1 MKPLAIA
8 TFPSP
13 LGELTLLARDEALVG
28 LYLPAQQA
36 TARFTDAVST
46 DVEAHPVLAR
56 AASELAGYFRGEV
69 YRFTLPVALSGTPFQ
84 CDVWAALSTIPL
96 GERRSYRW
104 LAEHVG
110 RPRAVRA
117 VGAANARNALSV
129 IVPCHRVVG
138 ADGALTGY
146 AGGIDAKRW
155 LLEHEQ
161 HWSTARSPGP

>member
-8 TFPSP
+8 TLPSP
-13 LGELTLLARDEALVG
+13 LGELTLIAGDAALFG

-36 TARFTDAVST
+36 KARTPDAVTT
-46 DVEAHPVLAR
+46 DIEAHPVLVQ
-56 AASELAGYFRGEV
+56 AAGELDGYFRGERS
-69 YRFTLPVALSGTPFQ
+69 RFSVPVALHGTPFQ
-84 CDVWAALSTIPL
+84 REVWAALSTIPF

-117 VGAANARNALSV
+117 VGAANARNALSI

-146 AGGIDAKRW
+146 AGGIEAKRW

-161 HWSTARSPGP
+161 RWSPARSPRP